1 MGTILSF
8 ANNTV
13 PQRKLQ
19 LLKNMAKV
27 FFFGSFSQNGQ
38 AATMVESY
46 VIYVKC
52 TQLCVCLAANFQ
64 HTDNN
69 KRHVKCFAFWKNA
82 KRLMHK
88 YYQILQ
94 MYIFSMVKKIT
105 AAAARV
111 ATRRDFKDIF
121 LRLHVQKQLHLE
133 SLAHFNNRAGLF
145 PQLVFE

>member
-69 KRHVKCFAFWKNA
+69 KRHVKCFAF
-82 KRLMHK
+82 
-88 YYQILQ
+88 
-94 MYIFSMVKKIT
+94 
-105 AAAARV
+105 
-111 ATRRDFKDIF
+111 
-121 LRLHVQKQLHLE
+121 
-133 SLAHFNNRAGLF
+133 
-145 PQLVFE
+145 

>member
-1 MGTILSF
+1 
-8 ANNTV
+8 
-13 PQRKLQ
+13 
-19 LLKNMAKV
+19 
-27 FFFGSFSQNGQ
+27 
-38 AATMVESY
+38 
-46 VIYVKC
+46 
-52 TQLCVCLAANFQ
+52 
-64 HTDNN
+64 
-69 KRHVKCFAFWKNA
+69 
-82 KRLMHK
+82 MHK